1 MFNPKRKTRYINW
14 KTNNTIVPDGS
25 LERLFK
31 KTESYERKNGK
42 DVCNFVE
49 SEIVEFYKM
58 LNTRS
63 IGTITNLNSQLAQY
77 TDWCLSQGLVADG
90 QNHFRIIKRK
100 DFEKC
105 LNVAAIKKLI
115 ITREDL
121 LKSIRPL
128 VNPRD
133 KFLILY
139 FFEVGTRNA
148 KDELPVLTIDKIEG
162 NVLHL
167 LDRDVT
173 ISEELVEFA
182 NQAVEETQI
191 YPYGTRS
198 KIESY
203 TVEDNEVIIK
213 VRESTK
219 NRIPSAHRYYTIFT
233 KAMNYIDLGMYKP
246 KEIEYMGR
254 ISLLKE
260 LGDKNGISIY
270 QSIQDPN
277 NYKKVKNQYG
287 CNESWQSFW
296 RSIEGYR

>member
-14 KTNNTIVPDGS
+14 KLNNTIVPNGS

-31 KTESYERKNGK
+31 KTSLYEKKSNK
-42 DVCNFVE
+42 DICNFVE
-49 SEIVEFYKM
+49 SEIVSFYKI

-90 QNHFRIIKRK
+90 QNHFRVVKRK

-121 LKSIRPL
+121 LASIRPL

-148 KDELPVLTIDKIEG
+148 KEELPVLTINKIEG

-167 LDRDVT
+167 LDRDVI
-173 ISEELVEFA
+173 ISDELANFA
-182 NQAVEETQI
+182 YEAADETRI
-191 YPYGTRS
+191 YPYGDKG

-203 TVEDNEVIIK
+203 IVSDSDVIIK

-219 NRIPSAHRYYTIFT
+219 SRIPSVHRYYTIFT

-254 ISLLKE
+254 ISLLEE
-260 LGDKNGISIY
+260 LGRKEGITIY
-270 QSIQDPN
+270 QSIQNPE
-277 NYKKVKNQYG
+277 NYRKVKNQYG

-296 RSIEGYR
+296 RSIEGYL